1 MTHCNL
7 IQPTEVDGIAP
18 LPGVRDLLHLDGH
31 CFLGDAG
38 LLAVALTEPSL
49 ARLRRSASPTH
60 WLLPLERPAVAA
72 AATALPG
79 EVFWLGSRPPE
90 HLLGALAA
98 EVLGVWRDGAN
109 AVVRLSDRPIRLAL
123 STVPPEGAV
132 PLHLARV
139 FVDVWMG
146 SLPQMVAGL
155 APAPSLPH
163 SPARLAA

>member
-1 MTHCNL
+1 MSNSPAAAPPLHRRRMTHCNL

-60 WLLPLERPAVAA
+60 WLLPLERPAVAV

-98 EVLGVWRDGAN
+98 DAVAQAVLN
-109 AVVRLSDRPIRLAL
+109 AVRH
-123 STVPPEGAV
+123 AV
-132 PLHLARV
+132 GLPGLPAERDLGGPL
-139 FVDVWMG
+139 
-146 SLPQMVAGL
+146 
-155 APAPSLPH
+155 
-163 SPARLAA
+163 